1 MATTSSNEQVP
12 KTIEEL
18 HEENDRLRQQ
28 VADLKHNVE
37 VYRKLAFGP
46 SSEKRHGNQAE
57 GEHARQGHFFAEALL
72 AEAKETAAAKN
83 LDGVIFA
90 SPPKK
95 PRGKGGRRS
104 RFPDHVPTVTTEYKR
119 REDDLECK
127 CGSTLHEMGF
137 ETTKELERLELT
149 FVHIIKRAKYGC
161 RSCEQGVQTTLGP
174 DRPFE
179 KGLLGTGFL
188 SYLINERFGNH
199 MPYYRIEKKHAREG
213 VDVSRSV
220 LERSVARCAARLE
233 PIYDLLVKKVRGAEI
248 LFTDDTPVTI
258 ASPEDRSTG
267 SKKGRI
273 WIYLDREGNH
283 AYDFTD
289 TRKKD
294 GPAEWLGAFKGFVH
308 ADAYPAYDQFF
319 GPGAATEVACW
330 AHTRRKFVDAEGT
343 EPNLAAEILS
353 RIRELYK
360 VERFAKDG
368 ELDGEA
374 RGRLRQEKALPILTD
389 LRAQLVLLETQVL
402 PQGPMGKAIAY
413 ALRQWDALTT
423 YTSDGRLSIDNNA
436 AERALRSIAVGRKNW
451 MFFQRESG
459 GRTAAVLFS
468 LLKTAEA
475 AGIDPLIY
483 FRDVLVRID
492 RERDTAKLLPFAWKQ
507 HFAGEV
513 AKQRQAAVEIINRG

>member
-1 MATTSSNEQVP
+1 MAKTSGNEQSP
-12 KTIEEL
+12 KTIAEL
-18 HEENDRLRQQ
+18 HAENDRLRQQ
-28 VADLKHNVE
+28 VSDLKHNVE

-46 SSEKRHGNQAE
+46 SSEKRGSKSAE
-57 GEHARQGHFFAEALL
+57 GEHPQQGHFFYEALL
-72 AEAKETAAAKN
+72 AEAKETAARKN
-83 LDGVIFA
+83 LDGAIYA

-104 RFPDHVPTVTTEYKR
+104 KFPEHVPSVTTEYKL
-119 REDDLECK
+119 REEDQTCS
-127 CGSTLHEMGF
+127 CGSPLHEMGF

-149 FVHIIKRAKYGC
+149 FVHVIKRSKYAC
-161 RSCEQGVQTTLGP
+161 RKCEEGVRTTPGP

-199 MPYYRIEKKHAREG
+199 MPYHRIEKKHAREG
-213 VDVSRSV
+213 IDVSRSV
-220 LERSVARCAARLE
+220 LERSVARCAAHLE
-233 PIYDLLVKKVRGAEI
+233 PIYNLLVERVRAADI

-258 ASPEDRSTG
+258 ALPEDRSSG

-273 WIYLDREGNH
+273 WIYLDRMGNH

-294 GPAEWLGAFKGFVH
+294 GPAEWLGDFKGFVH

-319 GPGAATEVACW
+319 GPDAATEVACW
-330 AHTRRKFVDAEGT
+330 AHTRRKFVEAEST
-343 EPNLAAEILS
+343 EPKLAAEILS
-353 RIRELYK
+353 RIRELYAL
-360 VERFAKDG
+360 ERIAKDR
-368 ELDGEA
+368 ELDDAA
-374 RGRLRQEKALPILTD
+374 RGQLRKEKAVPILGD
-389 LRAQLVLLETQVL
+389 LRAQLDLLETQVL

-413 ALRQWDALTT
+413 AMRQWQALTT

-436 AERALRSIAVGRKNW
+436 AERALRAIAVGRKNW

-459 GRTAAVLFS
+459 GRTAAILFS

-483 FRDVLVRID
+483 FRDILVRID
-492 RERDTAKLLPFAWKQ
+492 RERDTAKLLPFAWKEN
-507 HFAGEV
+507 FADEV
-513 AKQRQAAVEIINRG
+513 AERRQAAVALITSK